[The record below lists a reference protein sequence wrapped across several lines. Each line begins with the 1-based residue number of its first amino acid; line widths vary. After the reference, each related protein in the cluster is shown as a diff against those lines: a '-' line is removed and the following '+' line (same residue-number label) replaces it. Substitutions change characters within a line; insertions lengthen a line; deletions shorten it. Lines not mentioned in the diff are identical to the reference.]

1 MQKRSSLFIRTP
13 RDVQD
18 PRFSLSGAE
27 AMARDYAE
35 RSGLEI
41 VETWIVEEDPGA
53 PDSEALYEFAEGIKK
68 DPSITVVLV
77 ESLDDA
83 IRNPQ
88 DLAELALVVL
98 ECGLELH
105 FYATGCSLLPSLEEG
120 GNSAARWRIA
130 S

>member
-1 MQKRSSLFIRTP
+1 MQKRAALFIRSP
-13 RDVQD
+13 RDGHD
-18 PRFSLSGAE
+18 PRFSLSSAK

-35 RSGLEI
+35 RSGLDI

-53 PDSEALYEFAEGIKK
+53 LDSEALYQFAEGLKK

-77 ESLDDA
+77 GSLDDA
-83 IRNPQ
+83 VRNPQ

-98 ECGLELH
+98 ECGLEIH
-105 FYATGCSLLPSLEEG
+105 FYTTGHSLLASLKKSG
-120 GNSAARWRIA
+120 DPAARWRIA